1 MHTNIH
7 SFHFERR
14 VIMGIFNYARK
25 DGCDGI
31 HSHDM
36 NTLIS
41 SEDLERYSNEIYEI
55 RPDDYGNTYDYD
67 GRRLY

>member
-1 MHTNIH
+1 
-7 SFHFERR
+7 
-14 VIMGIFNYARK
+14 MGIFNYARK